1 MKRILTLTL
10 AAVLVFL
17 AAAPVSAQ
25 DKTIKRK
32 VAIGRFTNETQYG
45 KGLFYDKEND
55 PMRKQAL
62 DILSSKLAQ
71 SGKFILLERE
81 DLDVLVA
88 EVGTNMNKIGADYII
103 LGSITQYGRKNEGHE
118 QVFSSTKTQTVEAG
132 VSVRLVEAATGL
144 IIYSDEAKGYAETT
158 SKQTLGIGG
167 TAGFDATLSD
177 KAISAALSQLVENI
191 INKCMDKPWRSYLLA
206 EDGGSYII
214 GGGASQGLAV
224 GDKFNVYKKGRKV
237 KNPQT
242 GMEIE
247 LPGTL
252 IGVVTVQT
260 MMGDTP
266 ETEISF
272 CSYSGQDIDENHLED
287 YYILDESA
295 MKKLL
300 LFLSAA
306 LLLTGCGVGSH
317 TVVSGRADEAGIVFF
332 ADKSLAIDVT
342 IDKDTYRVNTVKD
355 SDFKSKRNIKR
366 TAENLIVIKPGQH
379 DVKVRLRGE
388 TILTQKIFVS
398 AGDTKVINL

>member
-1 MKRILTLTL
+1 MNPNNLYHVLNMKRTFSTLL
-10 AAVLVFL
+10 IAVLAIL
-17 AAAPVSAQ
+17 AAAPVFAQ
-25 DKTIKRK
+25 EKTIKRK

-45 KGLFYDKEND
+45 KGIFYDKEND

-81 DLDVLVA
+81 DLDVLVKEA
-88 EVGTNMNKIGADYII
+88 GDQMNKIGADYII
-103 LGSITQYGRKNEGHE
+103 LGSITEFGRKNQGNEG
-118 QVFSSTKTQTVEAG
+118 VFSSSKTQTVEAG

-158 SKQTLGIGG
+158 TKSTLGIGG

-177 KAISAALSQLVENI
+177 KAISAALTQLVENI

-214 GGGASQGLAV
+214 SGGASQGIAA
-224 GDKFNVYKKGRKV
+224 GDTFNVYKKGRKV

-252 IGVVTVQT
+252 IGVVTVLT
-260 MMGDTP
+260 SVGDTP

-272 CSYSGQDIDENHLED
+272 CSYKGQDINEEHLED
-287 YYILDESA
+287 YYILDE
-295 MKKLL
+295 
-300 LFLSAA
+300 
-306 LLLTGCGVGSH
+306 
-317 TVVSGRADEAGIVFF
+317 
-332 ADKSLAIDVT
+332 
-342 IDKDTYRVNTVKD
+342 
-355 SDFKSKRNIKR
+355 
-366 TAENLIVIKPGQH
+366 
-379 DVKVRLRGE
+379 
-388 TILTQKIFVS
+388 
-398 AGDTKVINL
+398 

>member
-1 MKRILTLTL
+1 MKKFICSILIVML
-10 AAVLVFL
+10 AVLT
-17 AAAPVSAQ
+17 AAPVPAQ

-81 DLDVLVA
+81 DLDVLVKEA
-88 EVGTNMNKIGADYII
+88 GDSMNKIGADYII
-103 LGSITQYGRKNEGHE
+103 LGSITEFGRKNEGHE

-132 VSVRLVEAATGL
+132 VSIRLVETATGL

-191 INKCMDKPWRSYLLA
+191 INKCMDKPWRSYILA
-206 EDGGSYII
+206 EDSGSYII
-214 GGGASQGLAV
+214 AGGTTQGLAA

-252 IGVVTVQT
+252 IGVVTVQ
-260 MMGDTP
+260 MSIGDTP

-272 CSYSGQDIDENHLED
+272 CSYQGQDIDEEHLD
-287 YYILDESA
+287 LYYILDE
-295 MKKLL
+295 
-300 LFLSAA
+300 
-306 LLLTGCGVGSH
+306 
-317 TVVSGRADEAGIVFF
+317 
-332 ADKSLAIDVT
+332 
-342 IDKDTYRVNTVKD
+342 
-355 SDFKSKRNIKR
+355 
-366 TAENLIVIKPGQH
+366 
-379 DVKVRLRGE
+379 
-388 TILTQKIFVS
+388 
-398 AGDTKVINL
+398 

>member
-1 MKRILTLTL
+1 MKKTFVSMLLVL
-10 AAVLVFL
+10 LAVLL
-17 AAAPVSAQ
+17 AAPVSAQ

-45 KGLFYDKEND
+45 KGIFYDKDND

-81 DLDVLVA
+81 DLDVLVKEA
-88 EVGTNMNKIGADYII
+88 GESMNKIGADYII
-103 LGSITQYGRKNEGHE
+103 LGSITEFGRKNEGNE
-118 QVFSSTKTQTVEAG
+118 GVFTSSKTQTVEAG

-158 SKQTLGIGG
+158 TKQTLGLGG

-206 EDGGSYII
+206 EDQGSYII
-214 GGGASQGLAV
+214 AGGASQGLAA

-252 IGVVTVQT
+252 IGVVTVQLSI
-260 MMGDTP
+260 GDTP

-272 CSYSGQDIDENHLED
+272 CSYQGQDIDEEHLD
-287 YYILDESA
+287 LYYILDE
-295 MKKLL
+295 
-300 LFLSAA
+300 
-306 LLLTGCGVGSH
+306 
-317 TVVSGRADEAGIVFF
+317 
-332 ADKSLAIDVT
+332 
-342 IDKDTYRVNTVKD
+342 
-355 SDFKSKRNIKR
+355 
-366 TAENLIVIKPGQH
+366 
-379 DVKVRLRGE
+379 
-388 TILTQKIFVS
+388 
-398 AGDTKVINL
+398 